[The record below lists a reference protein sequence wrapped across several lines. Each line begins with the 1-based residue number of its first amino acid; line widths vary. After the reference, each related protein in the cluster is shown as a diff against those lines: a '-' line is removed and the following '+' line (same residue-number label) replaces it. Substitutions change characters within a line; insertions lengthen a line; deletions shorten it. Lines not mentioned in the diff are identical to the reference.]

1 MGKLERRVGFML
13 GATVGTLGGLIS
25 FQALTGKSFL
35 LFCCGTTAVNM
46 FQAFAQYYR
55 LAAADDTE
63 PDIA

>member
-1 MGKLERRVGFML
+1 ML